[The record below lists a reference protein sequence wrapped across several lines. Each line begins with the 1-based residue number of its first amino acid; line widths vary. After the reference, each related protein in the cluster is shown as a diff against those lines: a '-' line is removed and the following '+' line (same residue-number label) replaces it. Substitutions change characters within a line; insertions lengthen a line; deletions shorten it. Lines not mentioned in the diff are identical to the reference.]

1 MMQDHVQHLRTA
13 QSPMRQRL
21 QRVRSSAATLAL
33 RGVASLALIG
43 LALPGAALA
52 ANKSSKG
59 AKVKP
64 LPGAG
69 VFASAYSDLEPVQ
82 AVRQASGLPI
92 LHRERALSRGMPFD
106 RALAII
112 DAIGAENARRL
123 GLADALVGALR
134 ARHSIGPS
142 GALLG
147 KPISA
152 TTLTPRE
159 AMLLGWLRAM
169 EAGGDAKALAKRGE
183 SIREAGALQLLQ
195 RAATVEPKRQAAA
208 LAYALAASAGATRKG
223 QCDAWQAVQR
233 ATRQGGDEAV
243 RVQAANAAAASVSS
257 FGKRCSKKIRGTY
270 AAAIRLPAAKAE
282 VDAPTSSHGG
292 RGPGRP
298 PRPSRGGDAFQ
309 RGIAWTIMAPVY
321 QGYMGDKAIAALVQ
335 RERLDEVK
343 LEQILARDPTGDLAI
358 AALNASILSRRV
370 DFDDNLEI
378 AWLAV
383 VRRHRMLD
391 ATPAQRRALPLTSL
405 TGPEA
410 MALAYG
416 KCIAGEGDLPAPSSA
431 ATTAHDAT
439 PEQLFA
445 FAATRVPGNAALGPL
460 MQAAHKVDQAR
471 AGGACAASSALAT
484 ASSHAARSRL
494 PAAAL
499 QALDAK
505 FGEVRGACAGGSK
518 ATR

>member
-1 MMQDHVQHLRTA
+1 MSHEDVQHLRTTP
-13 QSPMRQRL
+13 SPSPRRL
-21 QRVRSSAATLAL
+21 RRVRSRAAALAL
-33 RGVASLALIG
+33 RGVASFALIG
-43 LALPGAALA
+43 LALPSAALA
-52 ANKSSKG
+52 ASKSSKG
-59 AKVKP
+59 AKSKP

-69 VFASAYSDLEPVQ
+69 IFASAYSDLEPVQ

-152 TTLTPRE
+152 TALTPRE

-169 EAGGDAKALAKRGE
+169 EAGADAKALAKRGE

-195 RAATVEPKRQAAA
+195 RAATLEPKRQAAA
-208 LAYALAASAGATRKG
+208 LAYALAASVGAPRKG

-233 ATRQGGDEAV
+233 AAREGGDEAV
-243 RVQAANAAAASVSS
+243 RVQVANAATATVSS
-257 FGKRCSKKIRGTY
+257 FGKRCSKKIRDTY
-270 AAAIRLPAAKAE
+270 ASAIRLPEAKAE
-282 VDAPTSSHGG
+282 VDAPTLRGG
-292 RGPGRP
+292 RGPSRP

-309 RGIAWTIMAPVY
+309 RGIAWTIMAPVH
-321 QGYMGDKAIAALVQ
+321 QGYMSDKAIAALVQ

-416 KCIAGEGDLPAPSSA
+416 KCIAGEGALPAPSTA

-471 AGGACAASSALAT
+471 ASGACAASSALAI

-494 PAAAL
+494 SAGAL

-505 FGEVRGACAGGSK
+505 FGEVRGACSGGSK